1 MDVPARETKHLQSV
15 IQNHSPCP
23 IDTARSPM
31 EGWIRSDSLPH
42 LYKLDRKIQ
51 ALSRSVSEVQAEL
64 SLAKV
69 DQQRLCAQLR
79 AQGGNSMGKNV
90 FSVDLKNCLR
100 YTALIL

>member
-1 MDVPARETKHLQSV
+1 
-15 IQNHSPCP
+15 
-23 IDTARSPM
+23 M

-51 ALSRSVSEVQAEL
+51 ALSRSVNEVQAEL

-79 AQGGNSMGKNV
+79 AQGGIIQWE
-90 FSVDLKNCLR
+90 FLFLEFW
-100 YTALIL
+100 LEIL

>member
-1 MDVPARETKHLQSV
+1 
-15 IQNHSPCP
+15 
-23 IDTARSPM
+23 M

-51 ALSRSVSEVQAEL
+51 ALSRSVNEVQAEL

-79 AQGGNSMGKNV
+79 AQGGNSMELF
-90 FSVDLKNCLR
+90 FSNFGLR
-100 YTALIL
+100 FCDIS